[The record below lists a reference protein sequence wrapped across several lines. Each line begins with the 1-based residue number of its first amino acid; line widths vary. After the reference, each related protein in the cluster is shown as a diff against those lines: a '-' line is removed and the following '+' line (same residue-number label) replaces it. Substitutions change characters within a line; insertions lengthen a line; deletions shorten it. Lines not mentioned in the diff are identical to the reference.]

1 MVTGVED
8 DDMHLWFFRAQHLE
22 EFAVA
27 EWCSLC
33 SGVRRQPSGPYG
45 RETAPTPVGSVGDS
59 DTSMASV
66 QSQFSFRPLCWCVK
80 SGSSPLYCSTGL
92 TDVQARQI
100 ASRSILLRYVMRL
113 WVQGATHAEC
123 AHRLLARAAGDAL
136 TAELLPDAG
145 RRRHFRFVY
154 SPCGK
159 RVDME
164 SQMAVFGQ
172 YAPFV
177 RRLRDECGMQVALDA
192 PDAERIGIV
201 EDHRDAR
208 QCTHR
213 VLVGRWLASGA
224 YTRVGDAERGRGV
237 AYYALPERPFI
248 GTTSM
253 DAELA
258 FLMANV
264 AGVRAGDVVLDPYVG
279 TGSILVAGAVMGAGV
294 LLGADLDMRVL
305 RGIGKVTHRFIP
317 CRENVDGNPPPGEPV
332 ADGTCA
338 ASRPAMCRNF
348 AAYGIRRSQWPDVVR
363 ADMLQPMWAGRP
375 GASAGWCD
383 AIICDPPYGIREG
396 TRRAAASHKR
406 IPSRRQ
412 ATRRVAL
419 DEQLEALF
427 HLASHIL
434 IPGGR
439 LVFWLPS
446 LAPFTA
452 DDLPACPALRSF
464 GPPSCQRLSGQL
476 QRFLVTMVR
485 TSDAMPSAVDSR
497 DADGR
502 PRAGARVAGHANLAA
517 RVFGVSA
524 RQEYNPS

>member
-1 MVTGVED
+1 MLTGDADEET
-8 DDMHLWFFRAQHLE
+8 HLWFFRAQHLE

-33 SGVRRQPSGPYG
+33 SGVRRQQPGQDR
-45 RETAPTPVGSVGDS
+45 REGAKASAGSVGDS
-59 DTSMASV
+59 DISMVSM
-66 QSQFSFRPLCWCVK
+66 QSRFSFRPLCWCVK

-136 TAELLPDAG
+136 TTELLPDAG

-154 SPCGK
+154 SPHGK

-213 VLVGRWLASGA
+213 VLVGRWLAPGA
-224 YTRVGDAERGRGV
+224 YNRVGDAACGRGV
-237 AYYALPERPFI
+237 AHYALPERPFI

-258 FLMANV
+258 FLMANM

-279 TGSILVAGAVMGAGV
+279 TGSILVAGAVMGASV

-305 RGIGKVTHRFIP
+305 RGIGKVAHRFML
-317 CRENVDGNPPPGEPV
+317 CDENVDGSPTPGRPV
-332 ADGTCA
+332 ANGTCT
-338 ASRPAMCRNF
+338 ASQPAMYRNF

-363 ADMLQPMWAGRP
+363 ADMLQPVWAGRP

-396 TRRAAASHKR
+396 TRRAASKR

-427 HLASHIL
+427 RLASQIL
-434 IPGGR
+434 RPGGR

-446 LAPFTA
+446 LAPFAA
-452 DDLPACPALRSF
+452 DDLPACPALRHF

-476 QRFLVTMVR
+476 RRFLVTMVR
-485 TSDAMPSAVDSR
+485 TSDAMPTAVDSR

-517 RVFGVSA
+517 RVFGVPG